1 MLAQQAQDNA
11 NANAA
16 AAEQGSLGADKGK
29 RRMLD
34 SDRTQSPSQQR
45 QHYIHANAYPPFNLV
60 NADSDEER
68 AFHQRRQSQDS
79 SNGNDAPSSAPQ
91 QNGSNNDEARPY
103 GASIPFIYDPI
114 RKETVFPGNAPPGT
128 VPFSDRRSGGE
139 SSNANASRA
148 REAGEMR
155 VASTNTTASDP
166 SAPWPNI
173 SGAASTARVDGS
185 SSSSAANFASSSS
198 HSQGMNGT
206 GNIDSSHASR
216 AASGSPSSN
225 AFGAADPSDYN
236 LVSFGAGTTAQH
248 LDSVSSTSTYM
259 NASNQGSVA
268 PNEIAR
274 NDSGTECF
282 VPWACYPVGSAIFL
296 TGGYGFVS
304 RLYGLSMDLVTELE
318 IVLPPTSEKTSSR
331 AQITDG
337 PPLLVDG
344 ELNETGRVVTLKV
357 DFENDP
363 ELTQEEKLE
372 QRELWWA
379 CRGAGT
385 AFGIVTNITSK
396 AYNIGQVLAGNVIL

>member
-1 MLAQQAQDNA
+1 MTSSSSGSATPPIQTLLAQQAQDNA
-11 NANAA
+11 NNAMA
-16 AAEQGSLGADKGK
+16 LEQSLSSDKGK

-34 SDRTQSPSQQR
+34 SDREQQTTQQ

-60 NADSDEER
+60 NADPEEER
-68 AFHQRRQSQDS
+68 AFHQRRQSQSGSVDS
-79 SNGNDAPSSAPQ
+79 YGNGTSTNGTHDNTANSDLPFSAT
-91 QNGSNNDEARPY
+91 
-103 GASIPFIYDPI
+103 IPFIYDPI

-128 VPFSDRRSGGE
+128 VPFSDAPRRGSSSNDRSYGGE
-139 SSNANASRA
+139 MGVATTASAAADPNTAWPNVTSGNDNVSSSNAN
-148 REAGEMR
+148 
-155 VASTNTTASDP
+155 
-166 SAPWPNI
+166 
-173 SGAASTARVDGS
+173 
-185 SSSSAANFASSSS
+185 
-198 HSQGMNGT
+198 
-206 GNIDSSHASR
+206 R
-216 AASGSPSSN
+216 AASGSPAEN

-236 LVSFGAGTTAQH
+236 LVSFGSGTTAQH
-248 LDSVSSTSTYM
+248 LDSVSSTSAYTPTQ
-259 NASNQGSVA
+259 SGQVE

-318 IVLPPTSEKTSSR
+318 IVLPPTSERTSSR
-331 AQITDG
+331 AQGTNG

-344 ELNETGRVVTLKV
+344 ELNETGRIVTLKV
-357 DFENDP
+357 DFENDK
-363 ELTQEEKLE
+363 EMTQEEKLE